1 MALQD
6 VPILLE
12 RDARTIM
19 LAELESPLLARMT
32 GAEMAALQRYTQ
44 LARTAVWVTNGGVM
58 QGREA
63 EKSLIFG
70 LAKAVMTEQPSFHV
84 CSLDM
89 ESEESS
95 EGALLVLD
103 TERTFYENPLAE
115 MDTEL
120 VEKEGVVYI
129 SRYVS
134 DYAEN
139 TNFEQR
145 VAFRTTMSSVPQ
157 GKETLTLQFDKVGKI
172 SSFYFEA
179 QDLRSLA
186 VGEVLVD
193 VDATP
198 LHPLV
203 RADSLVCFF

>member
-103 TERTFYENPLAE
+103 RTYILRKPPCG
-115 MDTEL
+115 DGYR
-120 VEKEGVVYI
+120 VGGEGG
-129 SRYVS
+129 SRVH
-134 DYAEN
+134 
-139 TNFEQR
+139 Q
-145 VAFRTTMSSVPQ
+145 
-157 GKETLTLQFDKVGKI
+157 
-172 SSFYFEA
+172 
-179 QDLRSLA
+179 SLC
-186 VGEVLVD
+186 E
-193 VDATP
+193 
-198 LHPLV
+198 
-203 RADSLVCFF
+203 